1 MARADCHKAD
11 AEIYGVFLK
20 TAGHPDRNNGQPA
33 SQHKSPG
40 IPGIC
45 PNDILASPA
54 KVSELSATCG
64 TVIKLFQTYAETPS
78 CFCVDQPSHFANSS
92 RLCTFFAEM
101 FGDFKITSYLC
112 TAFER

>member
-64 TVIKLFQTYAETPS
+64 TVLKLFQTYAETTRRILCGS
-78 CFCVDQPSHFANSS
+78 AQPF
-92 RLCTFFAEM
+92 RE
-101 FGDFKITSYLC
+101 
-112 TAFER
+112 